1 RRLAP
6 ALRHLL
12 HRREGGPRPARAWTA
27 RGGLS
32 CPSRR
37 PNDDSMAAAGAWRR
51 LGFRCGDSER
61 HGSRDSVVTGGDR
74 DLPIPDGWQRRCPKV
89 FRCAVCLCSSVL
101 HGESGLQ
108 TEGPPHQR
116 VPDELVMRDHN
127 IVSAAKIYAAPSRVH
142 EESSPTLGS

>member
-74 DLPIPDGWQRRCPKV
+74 DLPIPDGWQRRCPK
-89 FRCAVCLCSSVL
+89 
-101 HGESGLQ
+101 